1 MAVYEYDMRNA
12 QQACF
17 KRRSD
22 CGDGHNSLVRHCYV
36 NIISGVVIYLA
47 DRTCYCIHHICASSD
62 VNSVV
67 LAGAEQAN
75 AATQAA
81 GCPPSTSNSPP
92 LSLSHTYSL
101 SSQIVQLHQ
110 IANCATTLQVSSILP
125 SPCYHH
131 LECSTITTI

>member
-75 AATQAA
+75 AATRQHIFKLQVAHLLHPT
-81 GCPPSTSNSPP
+81 PPRSPFLTHT
-92 LSLSHTYSL
+92 LSLLRLFSFTK
-101 SSQIVQLHQ
+101 
-110 IANCATTLQVSSILP
+110 
-125 SPCYHH
+125 
-131 LECSTITTI
+131 